1 MPSITA
7 KRRIAERLEAALLSG
22 MVRALQCLPP
32 VAASNIGGWLARSC
46 GPWLPISRVADNN
59 LRPAL
64 PELDAAGRARVIR
77 GVWDNLGR
85 TVAELPHLASF
96 RRTDAGPGWE
106 IEGNANIA
114 QLRASGGQALFFS
127 GHFGNWELIL
137 PIAAALGLHASGFYR
152 AASNVAVDRL
162 IQSLRLRALAP
173 DMSMFAKGAQGARSA
188 LLHLQGGGSLGLLI
202 DQKMNDGI
210 AVRFFGR
217 DAMTAPAL
225 AQFALRFDVPIM
237 PVHVVRLGPARFR
250 MVCDPPLA
258 VARTGDKTAD
268 IHAITLAVN
277 QTLERWIRADPS
289 SWLWLHRRWPKSPA
303 LA

>member
-1 MPSITA
+1 MTA
-7 KRRIAERLEAALLSG
+7 RSRVAERVEAAVLSG
-22 MVRALQCLPP
+22 VVRALQWLPP
-32 VAASNIGGWLARSC
+32 VAASNFGGWLARSC
-46 GPWLPISRVADNN
+46 GPWLPISRVADSN

-85 TVAELPHLASF
+85 NVAELPHLANF
-96 RRTDAGPGWE
+96 RQTDTGPGWE
-106 IEGNANIA
+106 VEGTANIA
-114 QLRASGGQALFFS
+114 QLRASGASALFFS

-162 IQSLRLRALAP
+162 IQSLRQRALAP
-173 DMSMFAKGAQGARSA
+173 GMTMFPKGAQGARSA

-250 MVCDPPLA
+250 MVCDPPLD
-258 VARTGDKTAD
+258 VVRTGDKTAD

-289 SWLWLHRRWPKSPA
+289 SWLWLHRRWPKSRSRS
-303 LA
+303 L